1 MAKLLVIDDEKSIL
15 ETLSMFFEEKGLTV
29 LTADTGTKG
38 MALFRKQR
46 PQVVILDIRLPD
58 VNGLE
63 ILAAMVK
70 ENLPAKIIMIT
81 AFQDMETTIVA
92 MKTGAFDYI
101 HKPLDIDQVEQ
112 AVNRAARIIEIDRET
127 PSLTPCA
134 GPAAPVELIGK
145 SEKCATYSNDG
156 PGVRAAGERAASG
169 GHRHRQGTHGPGD
182 PHECRQ
188 QGQAVHRV

>member
-92 MKTGAFDYI
+92 
-101 HKPLDIDQVEQ
+101 
-112 AVNRAARIIEIDRET
+112 
-127 PSLTPCA
+127 
-134 GPAAPVELIGK
+134 
-145 SEKCATYSNDG
+145 
-156 PGVRAAGERAASG
+156 
-169 GHRHRQGTHGPGD
+169 
-182 PHECRQ
+182 
-188 QGQAVHRV
+188 